1 MVSALSGLLR
11 AARGELRNIDTG
23 TRSVKVVDQRPA
35 EARVY
40 REKVEGNAW
49 KFLADDAFHPRVL
62 DIVSARIST
71 AIPDRN
77 ESLTVYLTRFDVGVF
92 SGANCRDVAVG
103 YNATRGAALGAE
115 MIRGPVRALSC
126 LSASESGIAF
136 IEMKV
141 GEHKS
146 TRRNPPKSAANAPLI
161 RLSPPRSKQRWT
173 RLRKR
178 LQHRRPLP
186 RQHRISSK
194 LSDHELRA
202 RFNEQVQ
209 HGLVSKV

>member
-1 MVSALSGLLR
+1 MTRALFALVIILAGCTASLPER
-11 AARGELRNIDTG
+11 IELRNIDTG

-77 ESLTVYLTRFDVGVF
+77 EALTVYLTRFDVGVF

-115 MIRGPVRALSC
+115 MVRGPVRALSC

-136 IEMKV
+136 VEMKV
-141 GEHKS
+141 GETQIDS
-146 TRRNPPKSAANAPLI
+146 TQSSKISSERSPDKAIAAALEAALDEIAKKASASAAV
-161 RLSPPRSKQRWT
+161 
-173 RLRKR
+173 
-178 LQHRRPLP
+178 
-186 RQHRISSK
+186 ISST
-194 LSDHELRA
+194 SH
-202 RFNEQVQ
+202 Q
-209 HGLVSKV
+209 